1 MESSIPW
8 TEKYR
13 PKKLNDLML
22 DEMIMKQ
29 VDSFIRSNQDVH
41 LIITGMPGV
50 GKTSTVRCIAKKFL
64 KKNIEQG
71 YLELN
76 AAEDRGSRSISSIIP
91 PFCKRIVDFEGCKI
105 ILFDEADN
113 MTSKCQYDINSMI
126 KVFGK
131 KTRFIFTCND
141 SSKIIEDIQSV
152 CRIIRFKNLTKEQ
165 IKKYLEKICIAEGID
180 YDNSGLDTICYI
192 SEGDMRKSI
201 NDLQKT
207 AFTFEKITKKTVLTI
222 CKIPDPDEIIKILN
236 TCIKKDLVT
245 SNEYLTDII
254 SQGYDY
260 LDIINGFINVLTN
273 YDICE
278 KHKLQLID
286 IANNTK
292 IIVST
297 GLKSKLQLTAMI
309 CRLIDYISKND
320 IN

>member
-1 MESSIPW
+1 
-8 TEKYR
+8 
-13 PKKLNDLML
+13 
-22 DEMIMKQ
+22 
-29 VDSFIRSNQDVH
+29 
-41 LIITGMPGV
+41 
-50 GKTSTVRCIAKKFL
+50 
-64 KKNIEQG
+64 
-71 YLELN
+71 
-76 AAEDRGSRSISSIIP
+76 
-91 PFCKRIVDFEGCKI
+91 
-105 ILFDEADN
+105 
-113 MTSKCQYDINSMI
+113 
-126 KVFGK
+126 
-131 KTRFIFTCND
+131 
-141 SSKIIEDIQSV
+141 
-152 CRIIRFKNLTKEQ
+152 
-165 IKKYLEKICIAEGID
+165 
-180 YDNSGLDTICYI
+180 
-192 SEGDMRKSI
+192 MRKSI